1 MLQSCLSINIIL
13 FLLHNMLIINHLQI
27 LMISE
32 GLFKT
37 ELSVNF
43 GEFLTNNHKYLIN
56 RVIREMNISFF

>member
-1 MLQSCLSINIIL
+1 
-13 FLLHNMLIINHLQI
+13 
-27 LMISE
+27 MISE